1 MGNSQ
6 TRPRPGAPPE
16 LDGDLDTLRWLLDAE
31 KHRLEVALRIEEERK
46 IVFPETSVIIHD
58 IQRLMRAIEKVESPA
73 GNGGVDDLLSGLV
86 EVTDW

>member
-1 MGNSQ
+1 MENSKA
-6 TRPRPGAPPE
+6 RPRAGSPPE